1 MNKIFLLGRLTK
13 DIELKETISGKSY
26 ARVGLA
32 VDRPFSKNKEVDFF
46 NLVAWDKT
54 AEMMSRYLEKGR
66 RILIEGRLQMNNY
79 EKNGV
84 KVSTYDVI
92 VGSVFFA
99 DDKKK
104 AASGD
109 DPFGGTPIDSDDT
122 PF

>member
-1 MNKIFLLGRLTK
+1 MNKIILLGRLTK
-13 DIELKETISGKSY
+13 DIELKETVSGKSY
-26 ARVGLA
+26 TRVGLA

-54 AEMMSRYLEKGR
+54 AEMMSRYFEKGR
-66 RILIEGRLQMNNY
+66 RILIEGRMQMNNY

-84 KVSTYDVI
+84 KYNGYDV
-92 VGSVFFA
+92 VVVSVYFA

-104 AASGD
+104 AASD
-109 DPFGGTPIDSDDT
+109 DPFGGEPINNEDT

>member
-1 MNKIFLLGRLTK
+1 MNKVILMGRLTR
-13 DIELKETISGKSY
+13 DVELKETVSVKSF

-32 VDRPFSKNKEVDFF
+32 VDRQFSKNKEADFF

-54 AEMMSRYLEKGR
+54 AEMMSNYLEKGR

-84 KVSTYDVI
+84 KVNGCDVI
-92 VGSVFFA
+92 VSQVFFA

-104 AASGD
+104 AASD
-109 DPFGGTPIDSDDT
+109 DPLGGSDVPDDDT

>member
-1 MNKIFLLGRLTK
+1 MNKIILLGRLTK
-13 DIELKETISGKSY
+13 DIELKETVSGKSY

-46 NLVAWDKT
+46 TLVAREKT
-54 AEMMSRYLEKGR
+54 AEMMSRYFEKGR
-66 RILIEGRLQMNNY
+66 RILVEGRMQMNNY

-84 KVSTYDVI
+84 KVNGYDV
-92 VGSVFFA
+92 VVVSVYFA

-104 AASGD
+104 AASSD
-109 DPFGGTPIDSDDT
+109 DPFGGEPVEPDDT

>member
-1 MNKIFLLGRLTK
+1 MNRIFLMGRLVQAP
-13 DIELKETISGKSY
+13 ELRDTHSGKTY
-26 ARVGLA
+26 VRVGLA

-66 RILIEGRLQMNNY
+66 RILVEGRLQMNNY

-84 KVSTYDVI
+84 KYNGYDVI

-104 AASGD
+104 AASD
-109 DPFGGTPIDSDDT
+109 DPFGGTPINNEGT

>member
-1 MNKIFLLGRLTK
+1 MNKVILMGRLTR
-13 DIELKETISGKSY
+13 DIELKTTISDKVY
-26 ARVGLA
+26 ARVGPA
-32 VDRPFSKNKEVDFF
+32 VDRPFNKNAADFF

-54 AEMMSRYLEKGR
+54 AEMMSNYLEKGR

-84 KVSTYDVI
+84 KVNGCDVI
-92 VGSVFFA
+92 VSQVFFA

-104 AASGD
+104 AASD
-109 DPFGGTPIDSDDT
+109 DPLGGSDVPDDDT

>member
-1 MNKIFLLGRLTK
+1 MNKVILMGRLTGDVQLK
-13 DIELKETISGKSY
+13 DTNSGKSY
-26 ARVGLA
+26 TRVGLA

-66 RILIEGRLQMNNY
+66 RILVEGRLQMNNY

-84 KVSTYDVI
+84 KVTSYDVI
-92 VGSVFFA
+92 VGNVEFA

-104 AASGD
+104 AA
-109 DPFGGTPIDSDDT
+109 DPFGGTPIDDEDT

>member
-1 MNKIFLLGRLTK
+1 MNKIILLGRLTK
-13 DIELKETISGKSY
+13 DIELKETVSGKSY
-26 ARVGLA
+26 TRVGLA

-54 AEMMSRYLEKGR
+54 AEMMSRYFEKGR
-66 RILIEGRLQMNNY
+66 RILVEGRLQMNNY

-84 KVSTYDVI
+84 KVTGYDVI
-92 VGSVFFA
+92 VVSVYFA

-104 AASGD
+104 AASD
-109 DPFGGTPIDSDDT
+109 DPFGGEPINNEDT

>member
-1 MNKIFLLGRLTK
+1 MNKIILLGRLTK
-13 DIELKETISGKSY
+13 DIELKETVSGKSY

-54 AEMMSRYLEKGR
+54 AEMMSRYFEKGR
-66 RILIEGRLQMNNY
+66 RILVEGRMQMNNY

-84 KVSTYDVI
+84 KYNGYDV
-92 VGSVFFA
+92 VVVSVYFA

-104 AASGD
+104 AASD
-109 DPFGGTPIDSDDT
+109 DPFGGEPINNEDT

>member
-1 MNKIFLLGRLTK
+1 MNKIILLGRLTK
-13 DIELKETISGKSY
+13 DIELKETVSGKSY

-54 AEMMSRYLEKGR
+54 AEMMSRYFEKGR
-66 RILIEGRLQMNNY
+66 RILVEGRMQMNNY

-84 KVSTYDVI
+84 KYNGYDV
-92 VGSVFFA
+92 VVVSVYFA

-104 AASGD
+104 AASD
-109 DPFGGTPIDSDDT
+109 DPFGGEPIDNEDT

>member
-1 MNKIFLLGRLTK
+1 MNKIILLGRLTK
-13 DIELKETISGKSY
+13 DIELKETVSGKSY
-26 ARVGLA
+26 TRVGLA

-54 AEMMSRYLEKGR
+54 AEMMSRYFEKGR
-66 RILIEGRLQMNNY
+66 RILVEGRMQMNNY

-84 KVSTYDVI
+84 KVNGYDV
-92 VGSVFFA
+92 VVVSVYFA

-104 AASGD
+104 AASD
-109 DPFGGTPIDSDDT
+109 DPFGGEPINNEDT

>member
-1 MNKIFLLGRLTK
+1 MNKIILLGRLTK
-13 DIELKETISGKSY
+13 DIELKETVSGKSY

-54 AEMMSRYLEKGR
+54 AEMMSRYFEKGR
-66 RILIEGRLQMNNY
+66 RILVEGRMQMNNY

-84 KVSTYDVI
+84 KVNGYDV
-92 VGSVFFA
+92 VVVSVYFA

-104 AASGD
+104 AASD
-109 DPFGGTPIDSDDT
+109 DPFGGEPIDNEDT

>member
-1 MNKIFLLGRLTK
+1 MNKIILLGRLTK
-13 DIELKETISGKSY
+13 DVELKETVSGKSY

-54 AEMMSRYLEKGR
+54 AEMMSRYFEKGR
-66 RILIEGRLQMNNY
+66 RILVEGRMQMNNY

-84 KVSTYDVI
+84 KVNGYDV
-92 VGSVFFA
+92 VVVSVYFA

-104 AASGD
+104 AASD
-109 DPFGGTPIDSDDT
+109 DPFGGEPINNEDT

>member
-1 MNKIFLLGRLTK
+1 MNRIFLMGRLVK
-13 DIELKETISGKSY
+13 DPELRDTHSGKTY

-54 AEMMSRYLEKGR
+54 AEMMSRYLGKGR
-66 RILIEGRLQMNNY
+66 RILVEGRLQTNSY

-92 VGSVFFA
+92 VSNVEFA

-104 AASGD
+104 AASD
-109 DPFGGTPIDSDDT
+109 DPFDGAPIDNDDV